1 MATKTTTTYS
11 VEVKIHGVAD
21 AVTISDSNEAY
32 AALMSFK
39 AGNTIKFTD
48 DDATVYVPFH
58 AIEMMIVSTSSESE
72 TIEDDFCADGE

>member
-1 MATKTTTTYS
+1 MATKTTTSYS
-11 VEVKIHGVAD
+11 VKVKIHGVSD

-32 AALMSFK
+32 SALMDFK

-58 AIEMMIVSTSSESE
+58 AIEMMTVTATSTSK
-72 TIEDDFCADGE
+72 TIEDAFCVED